1 MSRAKPAVHPIQ
13 PGSSFQSAPTQR
25 VRFVGDMPA
34 ALLAL
39 LLLGYGVGG
48 SALHV
53 ASTISWRH
61 SRCGVAVMESDM
73 AYRRRMQQDGGPAP
87 PPRARP
93 PPQTSESVG
102 MSFDGTRQSVNRARA
117 ADRYQRQGPATSIGP
132 AEVEASAPEPT
143 AATAAT
149 AATTAAAA
157 TEAGASE
164 AARAEPAPTSDG
176 PKRSGLDPKL
186 AAIFDGYAEPPGLED
201 GL

>member
-1 MSRAKPAVHPIQ
+1 MRQLSASALSRFGH
-13 PGSSFQSAPTQR
+13 
-25 VRFVGDMPA
+25 MPS
-34 ALLAL
+34 ALLSL

-53 ASTISWRH
+53 ASTISRRQ

-73 AYRRRMQQDGGPAP
+73 AYRRRMQADGGPAP

-117 ADRYQRQGPATSIGP
+117 ADRYQRQADRGAATTSTGP
-132 AEVEASAPEPT
+132 AEPPEPT

-149 AATTAAAA
+149 AATDV
-157 TEAGASE
+157 GASE
-164 AARAEPAPTSDG
+164 ADRAEPVPTSDD

-186 AAIFDGYAEPPGLED
+186 AAIFDGYAEPELED